1 MSTDLEKVDDC
12 TIEDIKFPSETP
24 DRSDRDAE
32 KRLLRKCDLHV
43 VPILTLLFMFA
54 FLDRINIGNA
64 RLMGLEDDLGMSG
77 HQYNIALFVFFIPYI
92 LFEVP
97 SNMILKKVK
106 PSWWLSGI
114 MFAWGSLISLTLHS
128 SLVLN
133 GLRALPER
141 FNADF
146 RFKGTITICQG
157 VTASFTGLVV
167 CRVLIGLFESG
178 FMPGAV
184 YLINMYYRRHEL
196 QWRLN
201 LFFSASIIAGAVS
214 GLLAYAINNMS
225 GVAGYEGWRWIF
237 IIEGL
242 ATVVIAAIS
251 KFLIV
256 DWPESAKFLN
266 DDERA
271 LLLARLKEDQ
281 GEARMNRLDKKSMRR
296 TFSDPKIYL
305 GPIMYFGIVNTG
317 YAVSFFTPTILHQLG
332 WTAVRAQVMSIPVY
346 VVATIT
352 TLSAALL
359 SDLLRHRYLFTLA
372 GCLIATMGYVILL
385 AQSTVPVGARYFAIF
400 AVTSGGYLTQP
411 ILMGWLSNNMAGH
424 YKQSIASAMQ
434 IGFGNCGGL
443 VASNI
448 FFEEEAP
455 GYRTGYGVSLGMT
468 WICGIACVLFLGYL
482 IRENRVRGRGG
493 RDYRYQL
500 PREELENLGDDYPA
514 FTFTY

>member
-1 MSTDLEKVDDC
+1 MSTDPEKVDEC
-12 TIEDIKFPSETP
+12 TIEDIKSPSEAP

-32 KRLLRKCDLHV
+32 RRLLRKCDLHV

-114 MFAWGSLISLTLHS
+114 MFAWG
-128 SLVLN
+128 
-133 GLRALPER
+133 
-141 FNADF
+141 
-146 RFKGTITICQG
+146 TITICQG
-157 VTASFTGLVV
+157 VTASFSGLVV
-167 CRVLIGLFESG
+167 CRILIGLFESG

-225 GVAGYEGWRWIF
+225 GIAGYEGWRWIF

-251 KFLIV
+251 KFIIV
-256 DWPESAKFLN
+256 DWPESATFLN

-359 SDLLRHRYLFTLA
+359 SDLLRHRYLFTLT
-372 GCLIATMGYVILL
+372 GCLVATMGYVILL

-400 AVTSGGYLTQP
+400 AITSGGYLTQP

-448 FFEEEAP
+448 FFEDEAP

-468 WICGIACVLFLGYL
+468 WICGIACALFLGYL
-482 IRENRVRGRGG
+482 VRENRVRGRGG

-500 PREELENLGDDYPA
+500 PREELENLGDDYPG